1 MVFATIFINIF
12 IYFTSTF
19 PLHTLYYISTNSP
32 IAVFDTSLKNI
43 KLIRVLLSRERDGTF
58 ELFRWHLP
66 VVPTAPPSCSDGTLG
81 GVPSMGTL
89 CFSQGNTLFPAWE
102 RVETNMGTSR
112 DKHGNGSRQA
122 WELIEV

>member
-1 MVFATIFINIF
+1 MGVRNILLKYLYLLCL
-12 IYFTSTF
+12 YFTSTL
-19 PLHTLYYISTNSP
+19 PLYTLYYISTNSS
-32 IAVFDTSLKNI
+32 IVIFNTILK
-43 KLIRVLLSRERDGTF
+43 IRKHCSTTTF
-58 ELFRWHLP
+58 EEKGWHFP
-66 VVPTAPPSCSDGTLG
+66 VAPMAPSNRSDGTLG
-81 GVPSMGTL
+81 GVPSMETL